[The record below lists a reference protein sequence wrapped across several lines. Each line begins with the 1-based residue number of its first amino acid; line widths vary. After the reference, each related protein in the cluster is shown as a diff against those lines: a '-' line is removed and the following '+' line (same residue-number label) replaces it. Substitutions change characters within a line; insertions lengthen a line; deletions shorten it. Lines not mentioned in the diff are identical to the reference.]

1 MESVSL
7 VFVLVKQ
14 GGCFAIS
21 DQLTSSVVLAA
32 SAVQGVTDVHLP
44 IAYHFGVRLGFWRAC
59 LIVLTPVFFFCFA
72 QLISVRCHLSLDITL
87 AEPSFF

>member
-1 MESVSL
+1 MSL

-44 IAYHFGVRLGFWRAC
+44 IAYHLGVRLGFWGAC
-59 LIVLTPVFFFCFA
+59 MIVLTPVFFCFA
-72 QLISVRCHLSLDITL
+72 QLISV
-87 AEPSFF
+87 